1 MMFRVRSIQASS
13 AVAACVFAL
22 MLTALPL
29 YSQAQR
35 KASETTA
42 LVRAIT
48 ERVPPATPQ
57 EPVDGCPALLKQEM
71 ASPSIPMMGE
81 GGGPID
87 SGYLQAVI
95 VGSVCT
101 YAQKGVERE
110 AIRKVVAERLEAVP
124 ATDNAMHDRLTII
137 LGLTGDPSAVA
148 PVMKILDES
157 TEWFLRAMAAT
168 ALGEIN
174 DRKAIPALQRAM
186 LNDNHVQIRFGDCL
200 TSYDVKHMV
209 FSPTRLYAAE
219 ILRLRMG
226 VPVPDDVEVLD
237 RSYGVARLE
246 PLLYMGDAQLTE
258 PVIDTLAEL
267 GGPQA
272 QQALTTFIDKSDQK
286 PELSP
291 MVSKARS
298 ALAKMSK
305 D

>member
-1 MMFRVRSIQASS
+1 MFRVRSIQASS

-57 EPVDGCPALLKQEM
+57 ERVDGCLALLKQEM
-71 ASPSIPMMGE
+71 ASPSIPMMGD

-87 SGYLQAVI
+87 TGFLQCVI
-95 VGSVCT
+95 MGSVCT
-101 YAQKGVERE
+101 YAQKGAERE
-110 AIRKVVAERLEAVP
+110 AIRKVVAERLKAVP
-124 ATDNAMHDRLTII
+124 ATDKAMHDRLTII
-137 LGLTGDPSAVA
+137 LGLTGDPSVLDALI
-148 PVMKILDES
+148 KILDES
-157 TEWFLRAMAAT
+157 NEELIRAAVVM
-168 ALGEIN
+168 ALGQLN

-186 LNDNHVQIRFGDCL
+186 LNDNYAHIRFGGCL

-209 FSPTRLYAAE
+209 FSSTRKYAAE

-286 PELSP
+286 PELSL